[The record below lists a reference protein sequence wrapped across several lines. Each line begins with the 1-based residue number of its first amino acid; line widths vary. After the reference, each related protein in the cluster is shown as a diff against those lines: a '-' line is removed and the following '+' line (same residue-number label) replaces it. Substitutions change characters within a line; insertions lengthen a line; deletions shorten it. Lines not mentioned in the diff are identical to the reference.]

1 MKIKCEWC
9 DNWINDY
16 DKVCPNCGGVNDKY
30 VRQANGIPKTIEELK
45 EWAKQMKL
53 PLDQMN
59 THIGEDYKGPKA
71 FGIYKDPKDGTFVVY
86 KNKADGSRA
95 IRYQGEDEAYAVNEL
110 YVKMKDRIAQQKA
123 SQVSKTSARPA
134 QGSVQKSGGKNKI
147 SGIVSIILFIVVVAI
162 AFGAIGGGPKNGYYT
177 YGNDTY
183 YYYDNNWYEWN
194 NNGWDRAPRSDWM
207 EDSYSDY

>member
-71 FGIYKDPKDGTFVVY
+71 FGIYKDPKDGTFVV
-86 KNKADGSRA
+86 
-95 IRYQGEDEAYAVNEL
+95 
-110 YVKMKDRIAQQKA
+110 
-123 SQVSKTSARPA
+123 
-134 QGSVQKSGGKNKI
+134 
-147 SGIVSIILFIVVVAI
+147 
-162 AFGAIGGGPKNGYYT
+162 
-177 YGNDTY
+177 
-183 YYYDNNWYEWN
+183 
-194 NNGWDRAPRSDWM
+194 
-207 EDSYSDY
+207 